1 MRFNIKDDHVVSD
14 VNENV
19 VDVAKKLKEN
29 RRFNHVII
37 LDGKKPVGIVSIRDV
52 VERVVA
58 EERDVKNTKVSDI
71 MTSPVVTI
79 KENQDTKEIADMM
92 IKNSFLSLPIV
103 NENDGFLGVVSIYD
117 VLAKLKE
124 NQKK

>member
-117 VLAKLKE
+117 VVAKLKE

>member
-79 KENQDTKEIADMM
+79 KENQDPKEIADMM

>member
-79 KENQDTKEIADMM
+79 KENQDPKEIADMM

-117 VLAKLKE
+117 VVAKLKE